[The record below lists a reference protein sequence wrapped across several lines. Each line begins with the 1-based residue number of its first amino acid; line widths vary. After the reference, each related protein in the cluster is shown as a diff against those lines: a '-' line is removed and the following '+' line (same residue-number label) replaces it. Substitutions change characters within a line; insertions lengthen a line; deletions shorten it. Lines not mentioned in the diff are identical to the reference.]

1 MKKFTSTLSLIVLV
15 VLAIW
20 QYFTDSTKTKNQSS
34 SPVIEQTK
42 QTQVS
47 EPKFETKQADIE
59 KSAVKN
65 PNVFANYDVIMRDDP
80 IGQNAKATVDYY
92 MLALSWSPGFCDI
105 QREKYGN
112 QLPSSSQYQCGS
124 NRT

>member
-34 SPVIEQTK
+34 SLVIEQTK
-42 QTQVS
+42 QTKAS
-47 EPKFETKQADIE
+47 EPKFEPQFEPQFETKRTDIE

-65 PNVFANYDVIMRDDP
+65 LNVFVNYDVIMRDDP
-80 IGQNAKATVDYY
+80 IGQNAKAPVDYY

-105 QREKYGN
+105 QREKY
-112 QLPSSSQYQCGS
+112 LSLIHI
-124 NRT
+124 